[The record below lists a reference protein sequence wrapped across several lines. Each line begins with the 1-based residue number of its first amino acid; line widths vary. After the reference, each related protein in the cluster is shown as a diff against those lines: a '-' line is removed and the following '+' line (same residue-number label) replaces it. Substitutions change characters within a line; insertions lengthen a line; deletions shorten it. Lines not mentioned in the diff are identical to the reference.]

1 MRQVVLD
8 TETTGLE
15 VGEGHRIVEI
25 GAVELLNRHVTDRK
39 FHKYIDPERDI
50 SKEASQIH
58 GITSERLAG
67 SPVFRDIADEFLEFV
82 GDSDLIIHNATFDIG
97 FLNNELALTDSHADE
112 ELQARCQIIDTL
124 DLARNKHP
132 GQRNDLDSL
141 CQRYGVNNSS
151 RALHGALLDAE
162 LLALVYLQMTGGQAT
177 LLGEQDGETS
187 SLHGRRQHR
196 QPIKNA
202 DALIRAGATSEDLQ
216 LHEKWLDMLRQQKQ
230 VDGEIIWDRVSNP
243 ASDLEHG
250 QATSQ

>member
-15 VGEGHRIVEI
+15 VEEGHRIVEI
-25 GAVELLNRHVTDRK
+25 GAVVLINRDITDSK
-39 FHKYIDPERDI
+39 FHQYINPEREI

-58 GITSERLAG
+58 GITNERLTD
-67 SPVFRDIADEFLEFV
+67 SPVFRDIADEFLEFI
-82 GDSDLIIHNATFDIG
+82 GDADLVIHNARFDIG
-97 FLNNELALTDSHADE
+97 FLNNELALIDNYTDK

-124 DLARNKHP
+124 ELARNKHP

-141 CQRYGVNNSS
+141 CQRYGVNNSN

-162 LLALVYLQMTGGQAT
+162 LLAHVYLQMTGGQAT

-187 SLHGRRQHR
+187 SLHGRKQPRQQIR
-196 QPIKNA
+196 NS
-202 DALIRAGATSEDLQ
+202 DALIRAAVTREDLQ

-230 VDGEIIWDRVSNP
+230 GDGKIVWDRVLHPDSEPDQNP
-243 ASDLEHG
+243 V
-250 QATSQ
+250 Q